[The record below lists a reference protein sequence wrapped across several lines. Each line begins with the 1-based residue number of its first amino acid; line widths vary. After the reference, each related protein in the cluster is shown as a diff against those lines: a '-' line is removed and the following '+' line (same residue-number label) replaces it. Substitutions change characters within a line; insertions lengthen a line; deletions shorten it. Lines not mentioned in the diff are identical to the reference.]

1 MTEDCKA
8 VTPEELAELDLFNED
23 SRASLEWLAEHFEI
37 RCYEEG
43 EEFVKPGQEAR
54 EFMVVLEG
62 ELRFQ
67 REGELFGGPY
77 AMLPGHAGGV
87 LPFSRLTVYRGT
99 GVAFKKSRALV
110 MDRSNL
116 RELVYRAPCLAEKLV
131 NRMIDRV
138 RDMEQRNERA
148 NKMLALGKLSA
159 GLAHELNNPASAVVR
174 SSARL
179 RELMAIRR
187 EHAIANRGEKT
198 TPEAQSLILKLS
210 DAVAEAA
217 RNPKRLDELER
228 SDRED
233 ELSRW
238 LEANQLPTEV
248 ASGLTDAGID
258 AAQLAPLLLLISHES
273 CAHGLHIL
281 AADLEEAN
289 LTREIEEAALRI
301 ADLIQAVKSY
311 SYMDHVSTEG
321 VDVEA
326 GIDVTLRMFQHK
338 LKHANMEVKRHF
350 DGNLPKIK
358 ANGGELNQIWTNLI
372 DNAIYAMWHTD
383 EKTLEVRTC
392 MEGANILV
400 EIADSGAG
408 IPPEAQARVFDAFYT
423 TKPVGKG
430 TGLGLDIVYR
440 IVRNHHGAISFQS
453 SPGRTVFQVRLPMAG
468 ATPPTEAEA
477 SCKT

>member
-1 MTEDCKA
+1 MTEDCKS
-8 VTPEELAELDLFNED
+8 VTADELAELDLFKED
-23 SRASLEWLAEHFEI
+23 SRTALEWLAKHFEI

-67 REGELFGGPY
+67 REGDLYGAPFS
-77 AMLPGHAGGV
+77 MLPGHAGGV

-99 GVAFKKSRALV
+99 GVAAKKSRALV
-110 MDRSNL
+110 MDRSDL

-138 RDMEQRNERA
+138 RDMEQRSERA

-179 RELMAIRR
+179 RELLGIRR
-187 EHAIANRGEKT
+187 AHAIANRGEVIS
-198 TPEAQSLILKLS
+198 PEAQAVILQLS
-210 DAVAEAA
+210 EAVAEAA

-228 SDRED
+228 SDREE
-233 ELSRW
+233 ELTQW
-238 LEANQLPTEV
+238 LKEHQLPTEV
-248 ASGLTDAGID
+248 ASALTDAGIQ
-258 AAQLAPLLLLISHES
+258 AEQIAPLVPLMSPES
-273 CAHGLHIL
+273 GGHGLHIL
-281 AADLEEAN
+281 AADMEEAS
-289 LTREIEEAALRI
+289 LTREIEEAAHRI

-311 SYMDHVSTEG
+311 SYMDHVATAD

-338 LKHANMEVKRHF
+338 LKHGNMEVKRYF

-372 DNAIYAMWHTD
+372 DNAIYAMWHTPA
-383 EKTLEVRTC
+383 KTLEVRTC
-392 MEGANILV
+392 LEGANILV
-400 EIADSGAG
+400 EIADSGSG
-408 IPPEAQARVFDAFYT
+408 IPLEAQARVFDAFYT
-423 TKPVGKG
+423 TKPIGKG

-440 IVRNHHGAISFQS
+440 IVRNHHGAISFTS
-453 SPGRTVFQVRLPMAG
+453 EPGRTVFQVRLPVSG
-468 ATPPTEAEA
+468 PDKPVW
-477 SCKT
+477 K